1 MFLQEVPLQFKI
13 YHKQTFFFLY
23 LFQVITMLQGSE
35 ALEDPD
41 TELKSLL
48 QVDKRLMNCFHV
60 SLCYYIKRYQRVY
73 NLNYK

>member
-1 MFLQEVPLQFKI
+1 
-13 YHKQTFFFLY
+13 
-23 LFQVITMLQGSE
+23 MLQGSE